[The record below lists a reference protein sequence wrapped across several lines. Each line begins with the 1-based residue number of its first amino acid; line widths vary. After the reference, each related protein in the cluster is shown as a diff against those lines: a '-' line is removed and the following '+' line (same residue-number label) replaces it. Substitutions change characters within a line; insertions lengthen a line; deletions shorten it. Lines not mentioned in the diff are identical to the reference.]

1 MAARGTRAAA
11 GHKPCRRE
19 GAAATSPA
27 SPYKPL
33 IALTGATG
41 FIGQHLLRELPKRGY
56 RLRVLLRRPSAAPI
70 ECASALIGDLARPH
84 NMSEALAEA
93 DAVIHSAGVAQTM
106 SGVPEDDYRLLNTEA
121 TIKLARAA
129 ERAGVRRF
137 VFLSSI
143 RAQSG
148 STADG
153 VLHEASSLGRPTPM
167 AGRSSR
173 PSRDLAATNLDWVAL
188 RLVLVYG
195 PGVQGNMARLAELA
209 RSPYP
214 LPLASL
220 KAKRSLLSLDNLVE
234 AVAKVLDAPAELKR
248 PFIVADPE
256 ALTIG
261 EMIMAMRHGL
271 GRRGGLFPVPSPV
284 LKAALQALGHA
295 ETYRLFAGSLVADS
309 SALAKVNWQPATS
322 TRDALAVLMQGPK
335 DRNAA

>member
-1 MAARGTRAAA
+1 MASRGTKHPRAY
-11 GHKPCRRE
+11 KSCRRQ
-19 GAAATSPA
+19 GAAPTPT

-84 NMSEALAEA
+84 NMSEALAEV

-148 STADG
+148 STADS
-153 VLHEASSLGRPTPM
+153 VLHEALEPQPTD
-167 AGRSSR
+167 AYGRSKLAAEQG
-173 PSRDLAATNLDWVAL
+173 LAATNLDWVAL

-234 AVAKVLDAPAELKR
+234 AVAKVLDAPSELKR

-309 SALAKVNWQPATS
+309 SALAEVNWQPATS

>member
-1 MAARGTRAAA
+1 
-11 GHKPCRRE
+11 
-19 GAAATSPA
+19 
-27 SPYKPL
+27 
-33 IALTGATG
+33 
-41 FIGQHLLRELPKRGY
+41 
-56 RLRVLLRRPSAAPI
+56 
-70 ECASALIGDLARPH
+70 
-84 NMSEALAEA
+84 MSEALAEV
-93 DAVIHSAGVAQTM
+93 DAVIHTAGMAQTM

-121 TIKLARAA
+121 TMKLARAA
-129 ERAGVRRF
+129 ERVGVRRF

-148 STADG
+148 STAEG
-153 VLHEASSLGRPTPM
+153 VLTETLEPRPTD
-167 AGRSSR
+167 AYGRSK
-173 PSRDLAATNLDWVAL
+173 LAAEQGLAGTNLDWVAL

-220 KAKRSLLSLDNLVE
+220 KAKRSLLALDNLVE
-234 AVAKVLDAPAELKR
+234 AVAKVLDAPNELKR

-256 ALTIG
+256 PLTVG
-261 EMIMAMRHGL
+261 EMVMAMRHAL

-309 SALAKVNWQPATS
+309 SALAKVDWTPSTS
-322 TRDALAVLMQGPK
+322 TRAGLAALMQAGK
-335 DRNAA
+335 ERNVA

>member
-1 MAARGTRAAA
+1 MGSAGRNAMRAGEEGTAS
-11 GHKPCRRE
+11 
-19 GAAATSPA
+19 TSPA
-27 SPYKPL
+27 SSHKPL

-84 NMSEALAEA
+84 NMSEALAEV
-93 DAVIHSAGVAQTM
+93 DAVIHTAGVAQTM

-121 TIKLARAA
+121 TMKLARAA
-129 ERAGVRRF
+129 ERVGVRRF

-148 STADG
+148 STAEG
-153 VLHEASSLGRPTPM
+153 VLTETLEPRPTD
-167 AGRSSR
+167 AYGRSK
-173 PSRDLAATNLDWVAL
+173 LAAEQGLAETNLDWVAL

-220 KAKRSLLSLDNLVE
+220 KAKRSLLALDNLVE
-234 AVAKVLDAPAELKR
+234 AVAKVLDAPKSAEAPVHR
-248 PFIVADPE
+248 GRSGAADR
-256 ALTIG
+256 G
-261 EMIMAMRHGL
+261 RDDHGHAPWTWPA
-271 GRRGGLFPVPSPV
+271 RRPVP
-284 LKAALQALGHA
+284 GA
-295 ETYRLFAGSLVADS
+295 EPGAESSTSGPWSCRDLSAVRRLA
-309 SALAKVNWQPATS
+309 
-322 TRDALAVLMQGPK
+322 R
-335 DRNAA
+335 RR